1 MSIPLFAFSR
11 CAVMAGLAL
20 WLSIAAWN
28 NFTDPG
34 TNRFHIGN
42 TLSMALLQDEAV
54 LGAALRW
61 RAWPAHWAGI
71 LLYAIAAAQSLVA
84 ALLWH
89 SAFTYAAAWRQ
100 RSHQALNLA
109 RHRAVIA
116 LTGFLMLWL
125 AFICGGLWFG
135 YWMKQGAIQ
144 SVHLTLILMG
154 FAALSFV
161 YADPVGSSANA
172 PLPNPT

>member
-11 CAVMAGLAL
+11 CAAMAGLAL
-20 WLSIAAWN
+20 WLSLAAWN

-42 TLSMALLQDEAV
+42 TLTMALLQDEAV

-61 RAWPAHWAGI
+61 RAWPAQWAG
-71 LLYAIAAAQSLVA
+71 LLLHAIAAAQSVVA

-100 RSHQALNLA
+100 CSRQVLHLA
-109 RHRAVIA
+109 RHRAVVA

-144 SVHLTLILMG
+144 SVHLMLVLIG

-161 YADPVGSSANA
+161 HAEPVGSSANA
-172 PLPNPT
+172 CLRDLT

>member
-1 MSIPLFAFSR
+1 MSISLFAFSR
-11 CAVMAGLAL
+11 GAAMAGLAL

-71 LLYAIAAAQSLVA
+71 LLYSIAAAQSLVA
-84 ALLWH
+84 TLLWH
-89 SAFTYAAAWRQ
+89 SAFTYAMAWR
-100 RSHQALNLA
+100 RCSHQTLHLA

-161 YADPVGSSANA
+161 HADPVGHSASA
-172 PLPNPT
+172 PLPSPH